1 MARSTGLPRRTGIAG
16 ITRVVRARTRAVTV
30 SRVSESTGS
39 LDEVQTSTTDHTED
53 LWLFEPRESVAEELV
68 GERVN
73 GGLGGLAVADGT
85 VDLQRDDRITHGGV
99 EYEIDTVVGHPEDAD
114 PDGTTSPDTDFWLV
128 NFVRRQS

>member
-1 MARSTGLPRRTGIAG
+1 MARSSGLPRRKGIAG
-16 ITRVVRARTRAVTV
+16 ITRVVRARTSAVTV
-30 SRVSESTGS
+30 SRVTETKGS
-39 LDEVQTSTTDHTED
+39 LDESQTSTTDHTED

-99 EYEIDTVVGHPEDAD
+99 EYEIDTIVGHPEDGDA
-114 PDGTTSPDTDFWLV
+114 DGTSSPETDFWLV
-128 NFVRRQS
+128 TFTRRQ